1 MSLIPTNI
9 NSATFAIMRNQL
21 CVNRKGGVL
30 TNTDGEQNPFKSA
43 DAPDADKVTVLFKTT
58 GLDVAVLRTVP
69 NTLEAWQAL
78 VGNGY
83 VEMVDDRIGDGVCI
97 LCNEEGL
104 IIGLAPNF
112 VLRSRPDVVRGPAFF
127 GVVQSDGELGSIS
140 NELAR
145 RICVQY
151 GFLLD
156 ERVMNLETG
165 QDQVKPENS
174 D

>member
-21 CVNRKGGVL
+21 CANRKGGVL
-30 TNTDGEQNPFKSA
+30 TNTDGEQNPFESA
-43 DAPDADKVTVLFKTT
+43 DAPDADKVTVLYKTPES
-58 GLDVAVLRTVP
+58 DVAVLRTVP

-83 VEMVDDRIGDGVCI
+83 VEMVDDRIGDGVYI

-112 VLRSRPDVVRGPAFF
+112 ILRSRPDVEERTERLAKAYSQIQEGCGSQCHSSASQLRRG
-127 GVVQSDGELGSIS
+127 VLV
-140 NELAR
+140 
-145 RICVQY
+145 
-151 GFLLD
+151 
-156 ERVMNLETG
+156 LE
-165 QDQVKPENS
+165 E
-174 D
+174 